1 MGKSCGPRAA
11 KLGALSP
18 AKVSFGKVIVKAAR
32 SFAGTRRVLL
42 KATPRQWCLPE
53 GALLLHSRTKN
64 VRARDSDQRQSQH
77 LQRALSVANLTTE
90 ELSMQDFT
98 LQCVFALGLLN
109 GDVLGPKNDVGSRTN
124 NARQAKCVTRF
135 SHEPHFVA
143 VDLDFPFQDVGSR
156 KFTNKQ
162 VCRSVIEFLR
172 ASQPV
177 GLRPSSTAIRSDVV
191 LASSWSWVTKIVVR
205 PN

>member
-77 LQRALSVANLTTE
+77 LQRA
-90 ELSMQDFT
+90 
-98 LQCVFALGLLN
+98 
-109 GDVLGPKNDVGSRTN
+109 
-124 NARQAKCVTRF
+124 
-135 SHEPHFVA
+135 
-143 VDLDFPFQDVGSR
+143 
-156 KFTNKQ
+156 
-162 VCRSVIEFLR
+162 
-172 ASQPV
+172 
-177 GLRPSSTAIRSDVV
+177 PSSESDYPGTLDARFHLGMCLCSRFVE
-191 LASSWSWVTKIVVR
+191 W
-205 PN
+205 